1 MTARAARRRVVEVV
15 SEFLRNH
22 AAEGVRIAEAS
33 RAVGVSERTLR
44 NAFHHEHGISP
55 KQFDLRERLRA
66 ARRALCEGSTRTVTE
81 IATEFGF
88 FELGRFSRIYRR
100 RVWRA
105 AVADHQSER
114 SHDAAGIVSTTAAAR
129 GSADDHD
136 EDPGINGGRPCREPP
151 EHETFQPL
159 SASFALEVAA
169 ASFGGK
175 WPPHNTDHYLAVRA
189 GRMQETI
196 ATSLGDG

>member
-88 FELGRFSRIYRR
+88 FELGRFSRIYRDAFGELPSQTIKANGLIMR
-100 RVWRA
+100 R
-105 AVADHQSER
+105 
-114 SHDAAGIVSTTAAAR
+114 
-129 GSADDHD
+129 
-136 EDPGINGGRPCREPP
+136 
-151 EHETFQPL
+151 
-159 SASFALEVAA
+159 AS
-169 ASFGGK
+169 
-175 WPPHNTDHYLAVRA
+175 
-189 GRMQETI
+189 
-196 ATSLGDG
+196 